1 MKSIAIKA
9 KAFAYRHRHMLKAM
23 PLALLVA
30 FTVALIIPQPVYA
43 DAPNFDFFS
52 PLTSLKNFVCYFLLE
67 GSAMLFN
74 LYDGIVSNI
83 GSSSMLTA
91 PFDSLLGAST
101 FNIATTIHQ
110 TVIVPIAESI
120 LALFML
126 VQLVKISQRID
137 ATSTL
142 PAVKDIVFLAVT
154 YVLMHWL
161 IINSLELL
169 QSVYEIAV
177 KDIIPQI
184 GTASPGNS
192 IFEEQLSTDVIKQET
207 WDALSIGACLVTFFV
222 SFLSVLG
229 GAISYCIAFVVAYAR
244 AWQIYA
250 LAAFSAIPM
259 ALMGFEE
266 TKQMA
271 IGFLKNFA
279 AAVLAG
285 AIMMF
290 LLVIYPSVLTALS
303 VNSLPH
309 SDIPI
314 LFLLTAQAAGAGAGV
329 TYILSIS
336 SALAILE
343 WLAVTVLLA
352 LGLIKSGTWAKELLG
367 S

>member
-52 PLTSLKNFVCYFLLE
+52 PLSSLKNFVCWFLLE

-184 GTASPGNS
+184 GTASPGN
-192 IFEEQLSTDVIKQET
+192 
-207 WDALSIGACLVTFFV
+207 
-222 SFLSVLG
+222 
-229 GAISYCIAFVVAYAR
+229 
-244 AWQIYA
+244 
-250 LAAFSAIPM
+250 
-259 ALMGFEE
+259 
-266 TKQMA
+266 
-271 IGFLKNFA
+271 
-279 AAVLAG
+279 
-285 AIMMF
+285 
-290 LLVIYPSVLTALS
+290 
-303 VNSLPH
+303 
-309 SDIPI
+309 
-314 LFLLTAQAAGAGAGV
+314 
-329 TYILSIS
+329 
-336 SALAILE
+336 
-343 WLAVTVLLA
+343 
-352 LGLIKSGTWAKELLG
+352 
-367 S
+367 

>member
-207 WDALSIGACLVTFFV
+207 
-222 SFLSVLG
+222 
-229 GAISYCIAFVVAYAR
+229 
-244 AWQIYA
+244 
-250 LAAFSAIPM
+250 
-259 ALMGFEE
+259 
-266 TKQMA
+266 
-271 IGFLKNFA
+271 
-279 AAVLAG
+279 
-285 AIMMF
+285 
-290 LLVIYPSVLTALS
+290 
-303 VNSLPH
+303 
-309 SDIPI
+309 
-314 LFLLTAQAAGAGAGV
+314 
-329 TYILSIS
+329 
-336 SALAILE
+336 
-343 WLAVTVLLA
+343 
-352 LGLIKSGTWAKELLG
+352 
-367 S
+367 